1 MPKPL
6 TNEELLE
13 LISEGATIRSDKP
26 EESSEKMDMLIGQ
39 LQAVVDSN
47 QAIVEEH
54 RSQMTTLLDKL
65 VDQLRAQKV
74 NYEPFANLIKEMRMA
89 EHKPR
94 PAYEFKVNRNSRGL
108 IDTVEVVPHETP
120 KVLN

>member
-13 LISEGATIRSDKP
+13 LLSEGATIRKMDEP
-26 EESSEKMDMLIGQ
+26 EQSEKMDVLVGQ
-39 LQAVVDSN
+39 LQAMVDSN
-47 QAIVEEH
+47 QALVEEH
-54 RSQMTTLLDKL
+54 RSQMAVLLDRL
-65 VDQLRAQKV
+65 VEQLRKQRV

-89 EHKPR
+89 EHRPR
-94 PAYEFKVNRNSRGL
+94 PTYEFKVNRNNRGL

-120 KVLN
+120 KVIN